1 MEFKDLTLASL
12 KEKRPDLV
20 KDLTE
25 SVTRAVQESL
35 KDGDATKA
43 LEAKVTEAEAA
54 TKKLTEENDALKVK
68 DAERE
73 RQEMITAKLAKAE
86 LPETAVTDQFKEQL
100 GAAKDE
106 AALDALIADRKAL
119 IESVSTGGA
128 PKLPAKDIDAL
139 IREVAN
145 KGKRY
150 KDVTPDTIHEA
161 RQTLFT

>member
-1 MEFKDLTLASL
+1 MLH
-12 KEKRPDLV
+12 
-20 KDLTE
+20 
-25 SVTRAVQESL
+25 
-35 KDGDATKA
+35 
-43 LEAKVTEAEAA
+43 
-54 TKKLTEENDALKVK
+54 
-68 DAERE
+68 RE
-73 RQEMITAKLAKAE
+73 VGGE
-86 LPETAVTDQFKEQL
+86 LDIA
-100 GAAKDE
+100 GE

-119 IESVSTGGA
+119 IESVSTGGG